1 MILRIVFK
9 DANYPKVINLSTA
22 KYFLPDE
29 RDLMRNE
36 AARLLREKGIT
47 RKFTIEKE
55 LK

>member
-1 MILRIVFK
+1 MIIRITFR
-9 DANYPKVINLSTA
+9 DAQIPKVLNLSTG
-22 KYFLPDE
+22 KYFFPDE
-29 RDLMRNE
+29 RGEMKCE